1 MDPAVNKVAI
11 TGYNAVSP
19 LGLNRREFAE
29 RMLNGESGIRSLD
42 GLVSDP
48 DFPVSCAGLLP
59 PSIFPALELNDY
71 SGEIEA
77 QLKIL
82 FQDQLRGDFD
92 GLVFGT
98 NHGLAKFADIGKFH
112 RGETIDF
119 RNLHQDLGA
128 AYVLR
133 ELQKQGAKPIDPTHV
148 IGLANGCVTGLAAV
162 IYAAQRVRMGQNRR
176 VLVVCD
182 EIRVRPEDLLKYNAL
197 GALSRE
203 KGPAHLVSR
212 PFSKSRS
219 GFVKGEGAGFVVV
232 EKLDEAQRRG
242 ANIAALIEGF
252 SLTSDAFRL
261 TDGRQDLKGMCNA
274 MEQALARAKVSPA
287 QIDFISAH
295 GTSTPNN
302 DLLETMGIKKVFGK
316 IAYDIPVSSLKSQIG
331 HLNFACGIVEL
342 ISCLIMFEQQRV
354 APTLNF
360 ERDPD
365 CDLNYVP
372 DRSEARRLNFILK
385 NSFGFGGA
393 NAALVLKA
401 ST

>member
-1 MDPAVNKVAI
+1 MNKVAI
-11 TGYNAVSP
+11 TGFNAVSP
-19 LGLNRREFAE
+19 LGLDCDEFAR
-29 RMLNGESGIRSLD
+29 RMLNGESGIQSLE
-42 GLVSDP
+42 GIVSDP

-59 PSIFPALELNDY
+59 KSIFPALEVNDY
-71 SGEIEA
+71 SGEIKA
-77 QLKIL
+77 QLKVL
-82 FQDQLRGDFD
+82 FQNRLIGEFD

-98 NHGLAKFADIGKFH
+98 NHGLAKFADIHKFH
-112 RGETIDF
+112 SGQRIDF
-119 RNLHQDLGA
+119 DNLRQDLGITF
-128 AYVLR
+128 LLN
-133 ELQKQGAKPIDPTHV
+133 ELKRLGHPPIDPKNV

-162 IYAAQRVRMGQNRR
+162 IYAAQRVNMGLNRR

-203 KGPAHLVSR
+203 KGPAHKVSR
-212 PFSKSRS
+212 PFSKTRS
-219 GFVKGEGAGFVVV
+219 GFVKGEGAGFVII
-232 EKLDEAQRRG
+232 ENHDAALKRG
-242 ANIAALIEGF
+242 AKIAATIEGF
-252 SLTSDAFRL
+252 SLTSDAYRL
-261 TDGRQDLKGMCNA
+261 TDGREDLKGMCAA
-274 MEQALARAKVSPA
+274 MEQALARAKVDPS

-302 DLLETMGIKKVFGK
+302 DLLETMGIKKVFGSR
-316 IAYDIPVSSLKSQIG
+316 AYDIPVSSLKSQIG

-342 ISCLIMFEQQRV
+342 VSCLIMLEHQRV

-360 ERDPD
+360 ERDPE
-365 CDLNYVP
+365 CDLHYVP

-393 NAALVLKA
+393 NSAMVLKA